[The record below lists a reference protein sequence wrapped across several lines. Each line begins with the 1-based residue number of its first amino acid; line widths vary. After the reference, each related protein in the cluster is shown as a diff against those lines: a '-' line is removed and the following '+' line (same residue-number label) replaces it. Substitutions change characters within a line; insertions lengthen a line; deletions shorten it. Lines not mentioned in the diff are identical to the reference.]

1 MMGKIFYG
9 MTVVKLILV
18 NYQEKVMA
26 GVNILVKFTTDVR
39 SKTYT
44 WLAHL
49 QINRQPITLPT
60 NPKPMK
66 RFLVFAGDCYYPEGG
81 MNDFQDDFDTLEE
94 ARSFEAKIKKKLESD
109 WGDLNWHDFNW
120 TRIWDSET
128 RTHV

>member
-60 NPKPMK
+60 KP
-66 RFLVFAGDCYYPEGG
+66 
-81 MNDFQDDFDTLEE
+81 
-94 ARSFEAKIKKKLESD
+94 
-109 WGDLNWHDFNW
+109 
-120 TRIWDSET
+120 
-128 RTHV
+128 

>member
-1 MMGKIFYG
+1 
-9 MTVVKLILV
+9 
-18 NYQEKVMA
+18 
-26 GVNILVKFTTDVR
+26 
-39 SKTYT
+39 
-44 WLAHL
+44 
-49 QINRQPITLPT
+49 
-60 NPKPMK
+60 MK

-81 MNDFQDDFDTLEE
+81 MNDFQEDFDTLEE

>member
-44 WLAHL
+44 
-49 QINRQPITLPT
+49 
-60 NPKPMK
+60 
-66 RFLVFAGDCYYPEGG
+66 
-81 MNDFQDDFDTLEE
+81 
-94 ARSFEAKIKKKLESD
+94 
-109 WGDLNWHDFNW
+109 
-120 TRIWDSET
+120 
-128 RTHV
+128 